1 MRGARG
7 RVGRGGRSRA
17 RAQVW
22 TRDDAADGV
31 TCSCPDVLLARA
43 GRMARSRVVVVVAP
57 AAAANGLGEL
67 GRDFGTFVVVLAV
80 DVPAVA
86 DV

>member
-1 MRGARG
+1 
-7 RVGRGGRSRA
+7 
-17 RAQVW
+17 
-22 TRDDAADGV
+22 
-31 TCSCPDVLLARA
+31 
-43 GRMARSRVVVVVAP
+43 MARSRVVVVAP